1 MRGSAKLSP
10 TSSIIPP
17 VAGITPRKI
26 AWTAAKCS
34 ICLKANANRQVIV
47 ALGKSIPAS
56 ETTIPQGPPSFLPI
70 RTVSATRL
78 MPGVRMHKF
87 QRRINS
93 SIDSHL
99 CFSINAR
106 CIKNVV
112 DAPPPKDCRPTPPQ
126 MPKTSHLPGLG
137 SCSFIFGVVGPA
149 PRSQYQCQRNGS
161 KTFHFSP
168 PASNITS
175 RVYRH
180 WYEEA
185 QPCRIQYRQRVQS
198 PLLARL

>member
-17 VAGITPRKI
+17 VAGITPRKN
-26 AWTAAKCS
+26 AWNGARCS
-34 ICLKANANRQVIV
+34 ICLKATANRQVIV

-56 ETTIPQGPPSFLPI
+56 ETTMPQGPPSFFPI

-112 DAPPPKDCRPTPPQ
+112 DAPPPKDCRPTLAQ
-126 MPKTSHLPGLG
+126 MRKSCHFPGLG
-137 SCSFIFGVVGPA
+137 SFTSIFSLLCP
-149 PRSQYQCQRNGS
+149 PPSPHYQCQRNVY
-161 KTFHFSP
+161 KTFHFEP
-168 PASNITS
+168 PGRYMTR

-180 WYEEA
+180 WYDEA
-185 QPCRIQYRQRVQS
+185 QPCRIQYRQRV
-198 PLLARL
+198 